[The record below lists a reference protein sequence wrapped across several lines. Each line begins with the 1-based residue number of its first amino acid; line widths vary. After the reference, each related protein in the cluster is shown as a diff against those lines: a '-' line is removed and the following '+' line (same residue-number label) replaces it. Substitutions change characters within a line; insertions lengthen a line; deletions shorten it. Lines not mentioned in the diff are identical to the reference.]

1 MTVAESDWK
10 VSKKLRVLALE
21 RFSQRVLDECQ
32 AICGKEQVT
41 AHDRYGEL
49 YGLIRGR
56 NREMALAFD
65 DFRRS
70 TATLCLR
77 LMVRHD
83 LLTKEELSQFSS
95 AVQRMLDSE

>member
-1 MTVAESDWK
+1 MTIAESDWK
-10 VSKKLRVLALE
+10 VFKKLRALALE

-32 AICGKEQVT
+32 AVCRKERVT

-49 YGLIRGR
+49 YGLIHER
-56 NREMALAFD
+56 NKEMALAFD

-70 TATLCLR
+70 TATLYLR
-77 LMVRHD
+77 LMVRYD

-95 AVQRMLDSE
+95 AVQCMLDSE